1 MVWLLIIAI
10 VGLVFAPV
18 MWLKPS
24 PAQRRMGRLRTAAR
38 QADVTVRLESPPLH
52 GVGGPMAAYRWSYPQ
67 QHPGPDFV
75 LVREEA
81 ASAAL
86 KPFREGWRWRVEPLR
101 PLPDEALARLE
112 KALAV
117 LPRDALVLESGDHAL
132 TLWWGESLA
141 VEALSPLLAR
151 LTALRDALS
160 GRPDRPGRDR
170 PGRDQSGRQ
179 AGSTAMPR

>member
-10 VGLVFAPV
+10 VALVFAPV

-24 PAQRRMGRLRTAAR
+24 PSQRRMGKLRTAAR
-38 QADVTVRLESPPLH
+38 QADVTVRLEAPPLH
-52 GVGGPMAAYRWSYPQ
+52 GSRGPMAAYRWSYPQ
-67 QHPGPDFV
+67 QQPGPDFV

-81 ASAAL
+81 ASASL

-101 PLPDEALARLE
+101 ALPAEAVERLEEAL
-112 KALAV
+112 V
-117 LPRDALVLESGDHAL
+117 SLPGDALVLESGSHAL
-132 TLWWGESLA
+132 TLWWGESLS

-170 PGRDQSGRQ
+170 PGHEARAPS
-179 AGSTAMPR
+179 MPR